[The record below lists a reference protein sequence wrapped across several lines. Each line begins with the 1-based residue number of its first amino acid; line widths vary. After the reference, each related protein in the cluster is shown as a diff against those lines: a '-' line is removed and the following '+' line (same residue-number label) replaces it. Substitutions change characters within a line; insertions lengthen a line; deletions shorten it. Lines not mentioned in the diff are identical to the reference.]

1 MSTVEFYYQN
11 IRIFI
16 YCREEEKMYTICRN
30 YCFKIQLDFN
40 LVDFFYDGKKV
51 NFELTF
57 SEQANEKD
65 KLSQKMKIVVIQKS
79 QIKTSKM
86 VCPECREII
95 FIEIKDYKINLFGC
109 KNGHKINNLT
119 L

>member
-16 YCREEEKMYTICRN
+16 YCREDEKMITICHN

-65 KLSQKMKIVVIQKS
+65 KLSQKMKIVVIEKS
-79 QIKTSKM
+79 QIKTQRWFVLNVEKLFLLKLK
-86 VCPECREII
+86 II
-95 FIEIKDYKINLFGC
+95 R
-109 KNGHKINNLT
+109 
-119 L
+119 